1 MASSADDLLP
11 DALQLPPEERA
22 RLAHKLLLSLEEA
35 GAGTDVEAEW
45 STELEHRARDVVS
58 GKAKTYDARQAIEE
72 VRAQLRVRRGG

>member
-22 RLAHKLLLSLEEA
+22 RLAHKLLLSLEEREA
-35 GAGTDVEAEW
+35 NPDVDAEW
-45 STELEHRARDVVS
+45 AAELGRRAQDVVS
-58 GKAKTYDARQAIEE
+58 GKVKTYDARQVIEE

>member
-22 RLAHKLLLSLEEA
+22 RLAHKLLLSLEDGAPEA
-35 GAGTDVEAEW
+35 DVEADW
-45 STELEHRARDVVS
+45 ATELERRARGVVS
-58 GKAKTYDARQAIEE
+58 GESKTYDAREAIEE

>member
-22 RLAHKLLLSLEEA
+22 RLAHKLLLSLEDGDA
-35 GAGTDVEAEW
+35 RADADAEW
-45 STELEHRARDVVS
+45 AAELGRRAQEVVS
-58 GKAKTYDARQAIEE
+58 GKVKTYDARQAIEE

>member
-22 RLAHKLLLSLEEA
+22 RLAHKLLLSLEEGAA
-35 GAGTDVEAEW
+35 GPEAEAEW
-45 STELEHRARDVVS
+45 AAELQRRAQDAVS
-58 GKAKTYDARQAIEE
+58 GKTRTHDARQAIEE

>member
-22 RLAHKLLLSLEEA
+22 RLAHRLLLSLEE
-35 GAGTDVEAEW
+35 GEAGTDIEAEW
-45 STELEHRARDVVS
+45 STELERRARDVVS
-58 GKAKTYDARQAIEE
+58 GEAKTYDARQAIEE